1 MSPPPPPAVFIPEIL
16 LSAAVAGSSTIFIPD
31 PSVARRAHATLRRY
45 LGLRA
50 AIVQAAGEATTA
62 LEEMV
67 QAHRRSTGAVGGAD
81 ARWVAV
87 HSRQGDFETLYP
99 QHWLDASNHSEVT
112 AMLGMHANL
121 LRQAEAV
128 YFATTYAGLATHREE
143 QKQRRAV
150 EARLLPR
157 LRSATARR
165 LVVRWEDLAPKVT
178 MPHLSPDEASEW
190 VGLVELLL
198 CTSAPAGFI
207 GSYASTFTGYIHR
220 LRGELPFLYTRSE
233 EDGVLDDRSAVVSWA
248 AAASPAAIVW
258 SREWREGVQ

>member
-1 MSPPPPPAVFIPEIL
+1 MSPPPPLAVFIPEIL

-157 LRSATARR
+157 LRSATAWK